1 VDREAAGAAA
11 VASRMESEPLPTWK
25 DVDRVWR
32 FLKKEERVILQLA
45 RGGKTPS
52 DIAEIMHLRD
62 RFHALDEL
70 QRAIKVARF
79 FAKWNGAV
87 DRLGKSDLSK
97 RQKRATILYVRHR
110 MSYKDIA
117 KRMGYEPDRTGRTRA
132 VYDVVRKAAHKL
144 RRSGDAE
151 LADMVSEC
159 CAARELRESDG
170 KARRAEMAEA
180 WRGKVRNFL
189 LESTGKVHYE
199 WGAQH
204 VFLKGN
210 FTLASTA
217 RADCS
222 GFTIEVLK
230 RAGVLPKGFRDTTAQ
245 GLARYFN
252 RTVRKPAVADLAF
265 YGTGP
270 RKVTHVAFYIG
281 EIEGRKGEYVATMSG
296 GRRGMKAS
304 WARKVGAALWLR
316 NVRYRADFLW
326 FRRVV

>member
-1 VDREAAGAAA
+1 VTRERFSDERARDRDEPTLISGWDVDREAAGAAA
-11 VASRMESEPLPTWK
+11 VASSMESEPLPTWK

-70 QRAIKVARF
+70 QRAIKV
-79 FAKWNGAV
+79 
-87 DRLGKSDLSK
+87 
-97 RQKRATILYVRHR
+97 VRHR